1 VLVLAGFATEP
12 VYAGCK
18 LRATSASSSV
28 VCRHSRL
35 QSTHWFLRAAAILS
49 VIDSSSFWT
58 SSHAAKMSKSLLSS
72 ARSTIPRRRLSDF
85 LRLCET
91 ILKIP
96 GAAVRHEHASG
107 LEAPP
112 GARARGPHSRGREA
126 QWRPCRIEASPVKQ
140 VAEWTDGY
148 RHIWEARLDRL
159 EGYLQTLKAKEKTC
173 P

>member
-1 VLVLAGFATEP
+1 LVLAGFATEP

-35 QSTHWFLRAAAILS
+35 QSTHWFLRAAGILS
-49 VIDSSSFWT
+49 AIDSSSFWT

-72 ARSTIPRRRLSDF
+72 ARSTIPRRRMSDF

-96 GAAVRHEHASG
+96 GVIVDCDRALRAG
-107 LEAPP
+107 IIPTAPVP
-112 GARARGPHSRGREA
+112 PLCARACRRSWPPDRCSAGLLQRSSDDV
-126 QWRPCRIEASPVKQ
+126 RIEFGPFRTSDVVASLTKRALLPM
-140 VAEWTDGY
+140 
-148 RHIWEARLDRL
+148 R
-159 EGYLQTLKAKEKTC
+159 
-173 P
+173 